1 MGSCALVK
9 WSICDGGC
17 VEHRLL
23 HRCPLRNLLINSMV
37 YVLGKTSL
45 CQRKRRQLGVK
56 DGDGETGGWAE
67 GFGGWEEVTQ
77 FSGEMIEHDSNKN
90 KMLRPSARAA
100 TGSVWQNF
108 AVTLWGSGAIFD
120 SPFLFFCL
128 LSCSSVDWLQVS
140 IYCIRCHHTG
150 GEVGWGGNGC
160 FLSVYFRS
168 LRLWRICARIVFF
181 RLACLRFC
189 VHPPAASTSTGIE

>member
-37 YVLGKTSL
+37 YVSGKTSL
-45 CQRKRRQLGVK
+45 CQRKRRRLGVK

-67 GFGGWEEVTQ
+67 GLGGGRRWPNSQGRWLNMTAIKIKCWDLLRELQQDLFGRTLPWPRGGQ
-77 FSGEMIEHDSNKN
+77 A
-90 KMLRPSARAA
+90 PS
-100 TGSVWQNF
+100 SI
-108 AVTLWGSGAIFD
+108 LL
-120 SPFLFFCL
+120 FLFFCL

-140 IYCIRCHHTG
+140 ICCIRCHHTG
-150 GEVGWGGNGC
+150 GEVGWGGG
-160 FLSVYFRS
+160 
-168 LRLWRICARIVFF
+168 
-181 RLACLRFC
+181 
-189 VHPPAASTSTGIE
+189 